1 MMKTDHR
8 RARPLTPMSD
18 RETHTRCDMTRQIHA
33 AHAGRISALLA
44 ILTAS
49 GAAPAWGAFGARPV
63 ALLPPSGDNVA
74 VSILDSSREILK
86 DHLQR
91 TGAYTVLEP
100 EAGASRTEA
109 TAVHAAEQARAVGA
123 EQAIVVRITH
133 VGSSARVRLTAY
145 WAHTAQVAYWDSIVV
160 TGGPDELDVA
170 LERLTHAMHVGR
182 PVRDSAELETVTVK
196 EGQALNRRNASR
208 SFGVHIF
215 TLLPFNAAGG
225 SSNVMPAGGLYWL
238 YDARSWMAD
247 IAFDIGGQGDR
258 AYYGM
263 AIGGYYPLSRE
274 DFTPY
279 IGAMLRWAYM
289 NLGGHGSSGIVVQPT
304 AGVLLG
310 RLSSTQL
317 RAEVGYFVNSFAEA
331 EVSANVAP
339 VGQVA
344 PASQG
349 GRAFVSH
356 GFVLSVGIGF

>member
-1 MMKTDHR
+1 
-8 RARPLTPMSD
+8 
-18 RETHTRCDMTRQIHA
+18 MTLPIHA

-49 GAAPAWGAFGARPV
+49 GAAPAWAAYAPRPI

-74 VSILDSSREILK
+74 VSILDSTREILK

-100 EAGASRTEA
+100 AVAASRSSEA
-109 TAVHAAEQARAVGA
+109 SAVQAVEQARAVGA
-123 EQAIVVRITH
+123 EQAIVVRIIH

-145 WAHTAQVAYWDSIVV
+145 WAHSAQVAYWDSIVV

-170 LERLTHAMHVGR
+170 LERLAHAMHTGR
-182 PVRDSAELETVTVK
+182 PVRDSAELETVTAK
-196 EGQALNRRNASR
+196 EGQSLNRRNASR

-225 SSNVMPAGGLYWL
+225 STNVMPAGGLYWL

-317 RAEVGYFVNSFAEA
+317 RAEVGYFVNTFAET
-331 EVSANVAP
+331 ETSATVAP

-344 PASQG
+344 PTDQG

>member
-1 MMKTDHR
+1 
-8 RARPLTPMSD
+8 
-18 RETHTRCDMTRQIHA
+18 MTLAIHA
-33 AHAGRISALLA
+33 ARISALIA
-44 ILTAS
+44 VLTAS
-49 GAAPAWGAFGARPV
+49 GAAPAWAAFGARPI
-63 ALLPPSGDNVA
+63 ALLPASGDNVA
-74 VSILDSSREILK
+74 VSILDSTRELLK

-100 EAGASRTEA
+100 DGPA
-109 TAVHAAEQARAVGA
+109 TRAEPTAAQAVEQARAVGA

-145 WAHTAQVAYWDSIVV
+145 WTHTGQVAYWDSIVV
-160 TGGPDELDVA
+160 SGGPDELDVA
-170 LERLTHAMHVGR
+170 LERLAHAMYSGR
-182 PVRDSAELETVTVK
+182 PVRDSAELETVTAK
-196 EGQALNRRNASR
+196 EGQTLNRRNANR

-225 SSNVMPAGGLYWL
+225 STNVVPAGGLYWL

-289 NLGGHGSSGIVVQPT
+289 NLGGEGSSGIVVQPT

-317 RAEVGYFVNSFAEA
+317 RAEVGYFVNSFAETESSTA
-331 EVSANVAP
+331 
-339 VGQVA
+339 VA
-344 PASQG
+344 PASQQVAPAG
-349 GRAFVSH
+349 QGPRAFVSH